1 MRSWE
6 GHCASIRVHCGV
18 TSLTRYLTSLC
29 LGFLVCKMGTVIPAP
44 LTCGAVELNEIKGV
58 NCLGVFSFFILCAP
72 KPQWEHQEELGFF
85 PISNLLGVNR
95 GDKAQTGLSSMSTT
109 VGARGPSYTVHSWG
123 PEPWVAIPG
132 PCARVCVCVCVCV
145 CVRNAKT
152 MGPVSQSPAI
162 GPVAE
167 NLPIQSHPSQPIE
180 HVRFWCQWLERN
192 GGRHEVGR
200 LRAVTP
206 ASQPLWLEMRVQG
219 LPAVHGSGRKML
231 AGRLVTLPG

>member
-1 MRSWE
+1 MIVSSLQVRSWE

-44 LTCGAVELNEIKGV
+44 LTCSAVELNEIKGV

-72 KPQWEHQEELGFF
+72 KPQWEHQEEFRFFQFPTCWESTEETKHKLDSAVCPRQWEPEDPRTQSILGAL
-85 PISNLLGVNR
+85 SLGWQFQVR
-95 GDKAQTGLSSMSTT
+95 
-109 VGARGPSYTVHSWG
+109 VHL
-123 PEPWVAIPG
+123 
-132 PCARVCVCVCVCV
+132 CV

-167 NLPIQSHPSQPIE
+167 NLPSQSHPSPT
-180 HVRFWCQWLERN
+180 HRTCQILVPV
-192 GGRHEVGR
+192 VGKKWR
-200 LRAVTP
+200 QA
-206 ASQPLWLEMRVQG
+206 
-219 LPAVHGSGRKML
+219 
-231 AGRLVTLPG
+231 